1 MHAAATV
8 LPAPCPPRRRR
19 IRAKPIKTPI
29 NRRTRIRVPNPVNHG
44 RDPWR
49 SVRKESPKSHVLTM
63 SVTDLYKAMRRS
75 MDNVPWQKN
84 ISDEDRAILQKVRS
98 TSIRHEMISGVKA
111 VEEKIL
117 AVNGVDIEALER
129 QRRAIAL
136 KVEVRQ
142 LKSHWARLVKAALRG
157 WKVSIDTPAKDIVRW
172 NWYEAAWVAIE
183 TGELRCHIPFEEL
196 PWPTLNLDKLD
207 LEDYETFVLS
217 PARPRFETMY
227 WFERVEHERKRW
239 NIHNIKNKVIPL
251 VSEDIAERV
260 VECADVLSNYIDLLV
275 EKYCDE

>member
-1 MHAAATV
+1 MHPAPTI
-8 LPAPCPPRRRR
+8 LPALCPPLRRRAR
-19 IRAKPIKTPI
+19 VKGIKTPL
-29 NRRTRIRVPNPVNHG
+29 NHRTRIRVPVPVNHG

-49 SVRKESPKSHVLTM
+49 SIQKESPKPHALTM
-63 SVTDLYKAMRRS
+63 SVTDLYKAMRRT
-75 MDNVPWQKN
+75 MNNVPWQMN
-84 ISDEDRAILQKVRS
+84 ISDADRAILEKVRS
-98 TSIRHEMISGVKA
+98 ASIRHEMISGVKA

-117 AVNGVDIEALER
+117 AMNGGDIEAQ
-129 QRRAIAL
+129 QRRVIAL

-142 LKSHWARLVKAALRG
+142 LKTHWARLVKAALRG
-157 WKVSIDTPAKDIVRW
+157 WKVTIDTPVKDIVRW

-183 TGELRCHIPFEEL
+183 AGELRCHVSFEEL
-196 PWPTLNLDKLD
+196 PWPTLNLDKLE
-207 LEDYETFVLS
+207 LEDYETFILS

-239 NIHNIKNKVIPL
+239 NIDNVTQKVIPL

-260 VECADVLSNYIDLLV
+260 VECASILLKYIDVLA